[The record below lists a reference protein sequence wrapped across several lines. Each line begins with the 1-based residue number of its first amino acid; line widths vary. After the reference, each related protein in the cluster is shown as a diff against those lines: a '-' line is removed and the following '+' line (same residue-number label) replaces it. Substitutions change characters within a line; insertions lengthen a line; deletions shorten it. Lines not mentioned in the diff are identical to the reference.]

1 MNSTQS
7 KINEIT
13 KPALIIMAAGMGSRY
28 GGLKQV
34 DPVTPE
40 GEILLDF
47 SLYDAMMAGFE
58 DVVFIIR
65 KEHREA
71 FDNLLKDRAGKH
83 LSIHYAYQELS
94 DLPEGFEVPDGRTKP
109 WGTCHAVMACRDI
122 VKGPFAVIN
131 ADDYYGPSAFMQI
144 YDFLSSVASSE
155 VSSAENHSDNDV
167 LTSKGSDN
175 NSRTSETSNEIPQD
189 NKISDF
195 AMVGYMLP
203 NTLSESGHVARGVC
217 QISDSGYLSDI
228 VERTKIMRRP
238 IDSDPNSESIS
249 NSDSVDTKDSVSH
262 RGSEIAYEDS
272 ETGDWI
278 TLSEDTIVSMNFWGF
293 TQSFMQ
299 AMIDNFPAFLEE
311 SLKSD
316 PLKAEYF
323 LPFIVDKMIV
333 AGSARVKVLPS
344 KDRWYGMTYKEDKPL
359 VTAALQSM
367 KDKGLY
373 PDKLWK

>member
-155 VSSAENHSDNDV
+155 VSSAENHPDKDAIAAE
-167 LTSKGSDN
+167 GSYN
-175 NSRTSETSNEIPQD
+175 NSRTYETSNEILQD

-238 IDSDPNSESIS
+238 IDSNL
-249 NSDSVDTKDSVSH
+249 NSDSASKSVDTKDSVSQ
-262 RGSEIAYEDS
+262 RGSEIAYEDG
-272 ETGDWI
+272 ETGNWI
-278 TLSEDTIVSMNFWGF
+278 PLSEDTIVSMNFWGF

-299 AMIDNFPAFLEE
+299 AMIDNFPAFLGE
-311 SLKSD
+311 SLKTD
-316 PLKAEYF
+316 PLKTEYF

>member
-13 KPALIIMAAGMGSRY
+13 KPSLIIMAAGMGSRY

-71 FDNLLKDRAGKH
+71 FDNLLKDRASKH